1 MAQIRESDVIDGKY
15 RVERGLGE
23 GGMGFVVAAWHLQL
37 DEMVALKFIRSGA
50 KPETSV
56 RFLREAKATAKLKG
70 PHVARVYDV
79 DALETGEP
87 YIVMEYLEGTDLGTL
102 AKTKIF
108 SIAEACDYVLQA
120 CDALAEAH
128 ALGIVHRDVK
138 LGNLFLTKGPDGE
151 PFIKVLDF
159 GISKFE
165 MLGEHDVDVTNT
177 TAMLGSPRF
186 MSPEQM
192 DDARKVDARSD
203 IWSLGVV
210 LYRLVTGKAPFEAPT
225 LMQLLAKVMNSPHEP
240 LSTHLPDAPL
250 MFCKTIDRCLE
261 KQSDKRF
268 ESVAEFAQAIAP
280 FTSNPD
286 KSARAAQRISAML
299 GRKSMP
305 PPPIAEPEP
314 RSEMRRELPS
324 LPPGASQ
331 TDGASTLSAPPER
344 SSKGLS
350 RGVVLALIASGVVAI
365 LAVYSTRS
373 APSPRDLPPVVA
385 REVPIPAP
393 PNSFSEPTP
402 PPSAVS
408 APSVSASA
416 DSVPAAQLPPA
427 PAKPATTPGRNHKLR
442 KAQPGAA
449 PPAETSVRPAEI
461 PSTRD

>member
-108 SIAEACDYVLQA
+108 PIAEACDYVLQA

-165 MLGEHDVDVTNT
+165 ILGEHDVDVTNT

-250 MFCKTIDRCLE
+250 MFGKTIDRCLE

-268 ESVAEFAQAIAP
+268 DSIAEFAQAIAP

-305 PPPIAEPEP
+305 PPPIVESVEADV
-314 RSEMRRELPS
+314 RAEMRRELPS

-331 TDGASTLSAPPER
+331 TDGASTMSTPPDR

-350 RGVVLALIASGVVAI
+350 KGVALALIASGVVAI
-365 LAVYSTRS
+365 LAVYSSRS
-373 APSPRDLPPVVA
+373 TTPRELPPVVA
-385 REVPIPAP
+385 REVPVPAPEPPAP
-393 PNSFSEPTP
+393 PVI
-402 PPSAVS
+402 PSAAVSVS
-408 APSVSASA
+408 AP
-416 DSVPAAQLPPA
+416 SVPAAQLPPA
-427 PAKPATTPGRNHKLR
+427 PVKSATPSGRNHKLR
-442 KAQPGAA
+442 KAQPSAA
-449 PPAETSVRPAEI
+449 PPAETPVRPTEI

>member
-70 PHVARVYDV
+70 THVARVYDV
-79 DALETGEP
+79 DSLETGEP

-102 AKTKIF
+102 AKTRVF
-108 SIAEACDYVLQA
+108 PVNEACDYVLQA

-165 MLGEHDVDVTNT
+165 ILGEHDADVTST

-192 DDARKVDARSD
+192 DDARNVDARSD

-210 LYRLVTGKAPFEAPT
+210 LYRLVAGKAPFEAPT

-240 LSTHLPDAPL
+240 LTTHVPTAPTA
-250 MFCKTIDRCLE
+250 FSAVIDKCLQ
-261 KQSDKRF
+261 KQPDKRF
-268 ESVAEFAQAIAP
+268 SNVSEFAHAIVP
-280 FTSNPD
+280 FTSNPNT
-286 KSARAAQRISAML
+286 SARAAERISAML
-299 GRKSMP
+299 GKRSLP
-305 PPPIAEPEP
+305 PPPIDVESM
-314 RSEMRRELPS
+314 SEMRSELPS

-331 TDGASTLSAPPER
+331 TDGASTLSTPPAR
-344 SSKGLS
+344 SSRSLS
-350 RGVVLALIASGVVAI
+350 WGILIALVASGALAI
-365 LAVYSTRS
+365 GALYSRRPAS
-373 APSPRDLPPVVA
+373 APVVMHSSSEGPQPVHSAAAPESSVA
-385 REVPIPAP
+385 APASVAP
-393 PNSFSEPTP
+393 VA
-402 PPSAVS
+402 SA
-408 APSVSASA
+408 APSVIPPKEAAPSSQPRTHKLRPR
-416 DSVPAAQLPPA
+416 PAAPA
-427 PAKPATTPGRNHKLR
+427 PAPSAS
-442 KAQPGAA
+442 
-449 PPAETSVRPAEI
+449 PPHVDTI